1 VRTATTLHAIL
12 AVMAVL
18 SGIAGCESREC
29 ERVPNI
35 KGEEVCREDAEQQ
48 AHLDPAEPD
57 ANWRNGR
64 EPRTQE

>member
-1 VRTATTLHAIL
+1 
-12 AVMAVL
+12 MAVL

-57 ANWRNGR
+57 ANWRNGW
-64 EPRTQE
+64 EPRTEE